1 MSFMGISDW
10 RAKKQ
15 KNPDQDQ
22 EMPAA
27 HDDAGWNNSNA
38 VQNGSSVGPPAGT
51 TGPDGQ
57 PLPPPEAPRSGS
69 GLGRV
74 FGQGGAGMFGQMIS
88 QAVGD
93 ALGEAVQGSVRRAT
107 EDALG
112 PFGGRTLGRKAGR
125 TAGRVFDGVL
135 GQAGDAVLG
144 QRGGQSYGLPGQPYS
159 QPGQPG
165 YGPSGAQ
172 PFGQPSGQPGQ
183 QPYSQPGQQPFGQ
196 PGQQPFSQPAQPPAA
211 PSPGGAAFGQQGSA
225 FPQVSWHEP
234 QTPAAS
240 QLATPPAEPDPAE
253 AAQFFASG
261 AGEHASAVVLGV
273 QDVPPGPG
281 FAPPGGVADLM
292 LEITRADGSVYTAP
306 LRLSFATPDRR
317 AAIASPGSRLRVRID
332 PNLPTRVAI
341 VS

>member
-15 KNPDQDQ
+15 KDPDRDQ
-22 EMPAA
+22 EIPVAQ
-27 HDDAGWNNSNA
+27 DDAGWSSPGS
-38 VQNGSSVGPPAGT
+38 VQNGPGVGASAGT
-51 TGPDGQ
+51 LGPDGQ
-57 PLPPPEAPRSGS
+57 PLPPQEAPGS
-69 GLGRV
+69 ESALGRV
-74 FGQGGAGMFGQMIS
+74 FGQGGSGMLGQMIS

-93 ALGEAVQGSVRRAT
+93 ALGEAVQSSVRRAT

-125 TAGRVFDGVL
+125 TAGRVFGGVL

-144 QRGGQSYGLPGQPYS
+144 QRGQQSYGVPGQPYS

-165 YGPSGAQ
+165 YDSSGAQ
-172 PFGQPSGQPGQ
+172 PFDQPSGQPGQ
-183 QPYSQPGQQPFGQ
+183 QPLGQPGQQPFGQ
-196 PGQQPFSQPAQPPAA
+196 PSRQPFNQPAQRPAA
-211 PSPGGAAFGQQGSA
+211 PPPGGAAFGQQGSA

-234 QTPAAS
+234 QAPAAS
-240 QLATPPAEPDPAE
+240 QPATPPAGPDPAE

-261 AGEHASAVVLGV
+261 AGEHASAVVMGV
-273 QDVPPGPG
+273 QDVPPGAG
-281 FAPPGGVADLM
+281 FAPPGGMADLT

-317 AAIASPGSRLRVRID
+317 AAIATPGNRLRVRID

-341 VS
+341 LS